1 MNFQAIFPGQAGPA
15 TWLTG
20 STSWAWIGSP
30 ATWRRRGRCTR
41 RNRRWCT
48 VTFLVPPGAPKLPVP
63 WTLLAFADDPLDQLS
78 TAVTSVHDLVLNDAH
93 AAVRPVTRF
102 G

>member
-1 MNFQAIFPGQAGPA
+1 VHPEEPQVVRFTVSFP
-15 TWLTG
+15 
-20 STSWAWIGSP
+20 
-30 ATWRRRGRCTR
+30 
-41 RNRRWCT
+41 
-48 VTFLVPPGAPKLPVP
+48 VPPGAPKLPVQ

-93 AAVRPVTRF
+93 AAVRSVTLF